1 MNRVIRRAHPQ
12 SLWAG
17 LLLVLL
23 IAVLFLEG
31 FPVIHAHLDGEPGF
45 YNAACS
51 LSLLAA
57 PTGGATLPI
66 LALPGSRLPELPATI
81 ETAEASPPSPLV
93 PGSAPRAP
101 PVV

>member
-1 MNRVIRRAHPQ
+1 MNRVIHRAHPQ
-12 SLWAG
+12 SLCAG

-66 LALPGSRLPELPATI
+66 LDLPGSRLPELPAPI
-81 ETAEASPPSPLV
+81 ETAASSPQSPFVL
-93 PGSAPRAP
+93 GSLSRAP
-101 PVV
+101 PIA